1 VFHSWFV
8 VYLVRGF
15 LVRGKLWAV
24 LFMVLVRRRE
34 GATLSPCACVHRTT
48 AGTSEPAVS
57 DASGRR
63 FESATCRASRVIL
76 LILLLASPCIVCPSQ
91 TAPHRR
97 QSTLATAPSSDR
109 LSDEEVARR
118 LQEEELLAAAAATA
132 LRGRPPQDGRVGLRQ
147 QIGLRQ
153 QMQATCPPLGMQ
165 ATNVYGDGCLN
176 MAHMASARLADED
189 SLALCQQLGDRG
201 FEGTGAIANNNR
213 SNSSAN
219 DLHADGKR
227 SVSEFLLGSVGRA
240 ILPVLREGVNRVL
253 DLPRTL
259 VTFAEQGAKCAP
271 IIGYS
276 NKDACHP
283 KGEVYDEEPSL
294 GLRVDAAGRVQA
306 DCSNDEALARAMQEQ
321 EWLEVRR

>member
-1 VFHSWFV
+1 
-8 VYLVRGF
+8 
-15 LVRGKLWAV
+15 
-24 LFMVLVRRRE
+24 MVCTRRRE
-34 GATLSPCACVHRTT
+34 GATLSPWACVNTTT
-48 AGTSEPAVS
+48 AGTAEPAVP
-57 DASGRR
+57 DVNGRR

-76 LILLLASPCIVCPSQ
+76 LILLLASPCMVCPSQ

-97 QSTLATAPSSDR
+97 QSTLATAPSSDH

-132 LRGRPPQDGRVGLRQ
+132 LRGRPPQDGRAGLRQ
-147 QIGLRQ
+147 QIGPKQ
-153 QMQATCPPLGMQ
+153 QMQATRPPPAMQ
-165 ATNVYGDGCLN
+165 AANTYGDGCLN

-201 FEGTGAIANNNR
+201 FEGTAAIANNDS

-219 DLHADGKR
+219 DPDAGGKR

-240 ILPVLREGVNRVL
+240 ILPVLRGGVNCVL

-271 IIGYS
+271 IMGCS
-276 NKDACHP
+276 NRDACHP
-283 KGEVYDEEPSL
+283 EGEVYDEEPRL
-294 GLRVDAAGRVQA
+294 GLGVDAAGRVQA